1 MLSIESIRSPI
12 YQTNIGSDHELALLN
27 VDCRLFRA
35 FVAAEDEDGA
45 LELLSQIQPFDF
57 QDPHVQ
63 IILMQTL
70 QPHCEA
76 AQDFPEDA
84 QAPETLPKVRQKLHE
99 LVESHPMRYRAD
111 D

>member
-1 MLSIESIRSPI
+1 MSIIESIHSPI

-35 FVAAEDEDGA
+35 FVAAEDENGA

-57 QDPHVQ
+57 EDAHVQ
-63 IILMQTL
+63 IILIQTL
-70 QPHCEA
+70 RPHCEA
-76 AQDFPEDA
+76 AQDCPEAA
-84 QAPETLPKVRQKLHE
+84 QAPETLPRVRQKLQE
-99 LVESHPMRYRAD
+99 LVESHPPRYRAD